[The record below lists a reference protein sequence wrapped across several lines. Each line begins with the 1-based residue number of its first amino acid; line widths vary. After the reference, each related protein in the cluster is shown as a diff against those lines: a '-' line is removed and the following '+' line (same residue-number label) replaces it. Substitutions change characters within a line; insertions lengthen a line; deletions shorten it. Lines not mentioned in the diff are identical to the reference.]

1 MRDHN
6 LALDLNSTFSSLHE
20 AVQQTSELLIQIPES
35 LNQNGIIKP
44 EVASRY
50 VLTQSDI
57 EFFYINIVYQVIFYH
72 FDLLAWFIFLE
83 RERAV
88 FYFVI
93 IRDCS

>member
-44 EVASRY
+44 EIASRY
-50 VLTQSDI
+50 IRTQSDI
-57 EFFYINIVYQVIFYH
+57 EC
-72 FDLLAWFIFLE
+72 FLHC
-83 RERAV
+83 AH
-88 FYFVI
+88 I
-93 IRDCS
+93 M